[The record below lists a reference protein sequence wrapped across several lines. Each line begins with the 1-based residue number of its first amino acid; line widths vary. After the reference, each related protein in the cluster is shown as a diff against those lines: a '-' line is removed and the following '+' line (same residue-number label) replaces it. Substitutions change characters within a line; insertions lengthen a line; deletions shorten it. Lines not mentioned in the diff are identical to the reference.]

1 MKTSTVFVGFIAVA
15 VVFGA
20 TPTRAFSPDLL
31 KSVVV
36 VLPQWPDRRPPSPA
50 QGRLEEPEGTG
61 IAVLPGGYVATNAHV
76 LGRAGTIR
84 VRYADGRMAPAEI
97 IGTDP
102 LTDIALIRAPDD
114 LPVPSFGPLPT
125 VGSRVCAVGNPFG
138 LGLSVSCGVVSAVH
152 RSGTGF
158 NPIEDFIQTDAAVNP
173 GGSGG
178 PLADAQGRVVGMVS
192 AIFTKR
198 NDADIGVNFAAS
210 MDLVMRVAEDLRE
223 YGKVK
228 RGKSGLR
235 VVDLTADQRRTIAGA
250 EISRVAGAAQ
260 KAGLKVG
267 DVITAIDGRPI
278 RKSSDVAAALY
289 LHRIG
294 GVARVTVARQ
304 GRPERQATVRLTLAP

>member
-1 MKTSTVFVGFIAVA
+1 MRKGAVLLGIIAAA
-15 VVFGA
+15 VVFA
-20 TPTRAFSPDLL
+20 AAPTRAFFPELL

-36 VLPQWPDRRPPSPA
+36 VLPQWPDRRPPPAA

-84 VRYADGRMAPAEI
+84 VRYADGRIAPAEI

-102 LTDIALIRAPDD
+102 LTDIALIRAHDD
-114 LPVPSFGPLPT
+114 LPVPTFGPVPPL
-125 VGSRVCAVGNPFG
+125 GGRVCAVGNPFG
-138 LGLSVSCGVVSAVH
+138 LGLSVTCGVVSAVR

-210 MDLVMRVAEDLRE
+210 MDLVMRVVVDLRE
-223 YGKVK
+223 YGEVR
-228 RGKSGLR
+228 RGKSGLG

-250 EISRVAGAAQ
+250 EISRVAGAAR
-260 KAGLKVG
+260 KAGLEVG

-278 RKSSDVAAALY
+278 RKPSDVAAALY
-289 LHRIG
+289 LRRIG
-294 GVARVTVARQ
+294 ETARLTVARQ
-304 GRPERQATVRLTLAP
+304 GRRERQATVSLTLAP